1 MNILANAHII
11 TVIYG
16 VRVRRVAMSK
26 EGGEERGADILCTYP
41 PPLCSHEL
49 KSNKFKGGR
58 GLSEMFI

>member
-26 EGGEERGADILCTYP
+26 EGGGKRGGYFVYLP
-41 PPLCSHEL
+41 PPYVAT
-49 KSNKFKGGR
+49 N
-58 GLSEMFI
+58 